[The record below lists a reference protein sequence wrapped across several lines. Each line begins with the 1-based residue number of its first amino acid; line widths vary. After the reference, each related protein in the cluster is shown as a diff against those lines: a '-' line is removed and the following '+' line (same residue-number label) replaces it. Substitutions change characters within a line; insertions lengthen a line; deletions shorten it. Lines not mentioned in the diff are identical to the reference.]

1 VLVLTTIILSS
12 FSAIPSFNV
21 DRGELW
27 LLFFDYTFIYNNADS
42 INVKLGS
49 QSHAAAAAAAAAAA
63 IHIA

>member
-1 VLVLTTIILSS
+1 M
-12 FSAIPSFNV
+12 

-49 QSHAAAAAAAAAAA
+49 KSHAVAAAAAAATAF
-63 IHIA
+63 HISISPKSERKDKV